1 MAVIT
6 HSFKYKPTTAP
17 SGTEDRVLACSHTT
31 DDCHCVI
38 NASGQIGYYVSGV
51 FTQIGTAT
59 VSLNEQYAFI
69 IEHDDSGNGCI
80 YLNGQKIGCATNFPT
95 TAINQIGNFKTEL
108 KPETG
113 RKPKVGLKPRAVSNI
128 YTRPCC
134 GIIDEYARFNRAL
147 SASEVVDL
155 SQSGTLSKVYTLAD
169 YKIALMADDGIIATT
184 EKPRYKENW
193 RSIWNA
199 DQRTSALPTAIA
211 SITVN
216 GSYKSLATSANDAGI
231 WTPTTNGTPAYDYYQ
246 AVESWRKMY
255 FVSSGGGTGFLLT
268 ANLAGDTDI
277 SAMSPTLEAR
287 QSALMFAEDALRS
300 AVMIKRQST
309 AELTAVANANAYTDE
324 LEDAL
329 REQTDHAIVFT
340 TSTSDPSTSWT
351 AEEKLIHKGDYWRV
365 DASSAWKTW
374 TGTTWGTVNDAQAQA
389 AASAAASA
397 ASTAQTSANNAQ
409 EIANAKR
416 RVFTTTP
423 TTPYDVGD
431 LWVAGSSGDIKRC
444 IIARATGSYTASE
457 WDIASKYTDDTTAK
471 LKSRTYI
478 QASAPSIGLNA
489 GDYWLDSDDG
499 YKPYVYKDRA
509 WAVDQAM
516 QTAINAG
523 TAASNAQSSANAAQ
537 STANAKTTLYGTL
550 ASAKLAAKTGDQF
563 FYNSEI
569 YVCTADLATS
579 ARRYTTKSYGNSAT
593 APVQTAQTISGCVLT
608 EPLNYGDT
616 YFNTTTKKFYT
627 YTTSWVEDTATSNAV
642 IAYAPKY
649 LGRYYQ
655 SHPGAPNIG
664 DWWLVYGVASSPVTR
679 GFWYNNNGTNTLVS
693 TLGTEA
699 QRKYKG
705 SGLEDVLYASNN
717 GYALTSGGVYDPV
730 SVYGVSTMEFLA
742 VNQAFIQTLMV
753 QELTLKSTGKIKSE
767 NFVTG
772 ESGFQLQAS
781 DGSAEFNDV
790 TMRGKVISQA
800 ALFTKDYEIPGL
812 TVWQED
818 IADVS
823 INMST
828 ETASA
833 IAAKLDALLNSSKAK
848 QMFDYYG
855 NDGTRS
861 GKMYICILSSSNIA
875 NSIVI
880 YNSNA
885 FGVFTTHLGQ
895 YIMKYTDNSGVI
907 KYVIGTDLSSEY
919 GGFVGNYE
927 RLLLTYSGG
936 SYTKYTHL
944 VASNKLIIK
953 TRVSAVETYGN
964 MYVDGYV
971 QSRCGIK
978 LNRRGIGGYTNIQ
991 LKTRHDVY
999 DLVNRIRNGNVDI
1012 GTAPVMAFYN
1022 IPTLWSDIAFLSL
1035 NSSTQAAIIWL
1046 TRSVPQTFNK
1056 DDLTPIDNTYIF
1068 I

>member
-1 MAVIT
+1 MEITT

-38 NASGQIGYYVSGV
+38 NASGQIGYYVAGV

-134 GIIDEYARFNRAL
+134 GIIDEYSRFNRAL

-169 YKIALMADDGIIATT
+169 YKIALMADDGVIATT

-193 RSIWNA
+193 RSIWDA

-216 GSYKSLATSANDAGI
+216 GSYKSLATVANDAGI
-231 WTPTTNGTPAYDYYQ
+231 WTPTTNGTPAYNYYQ
-246 AVESWRKMY
+246 AVESWRQMY
-255 FVSSGGGTGFLLT
+255 FISSGGGTGFLLT
-268 ANLAGDTDI
+268 ANLAGDSDI
-277 SAMSPTLEAR
+277 SEMSPTLEAR

-329 REQTDHAIVFT
+329 RSQTDHAIVFT
-340 TSTSDPSTSWT
+340 TSASDPSTSWT

-365 DASSAWKTW
+365 DTSSAWKTW

-423 TTPYDVGD
+423 TSPYDVGD

-444 IIARATGSYTASE
+444 IIARATGSYIASE
-457 WDIASKYTDDTTAK
+457 WDIASKYTDDTTAN

-478 QASAPSIGLNA
+478 QVSAPSIGLNA

-499 YKPYVYKDRA
+499 YKPYVYKDGA

-523 TAASNAQSSANAAQ
+523 TAASNAQ

-593 APVQTAQTISGCVLT
+593 APVQKTQTVSGSVLT
-608 EPLNYGDT
+608 EPLNFGDT

-627 YTTSWVEDTATSNAV
+627 YTTTWVEDTATSNAV

-655 SHPGAPNIG
+655 SHPGAPNNG
-664 DWWLVYGVASSPVTR
+664 DWWLVYGLASSPITR

-730 SVYGVSTMEFLA
+730 GIYGVSTMEYLA
-742 VNQAFIQTLMV
+742 VNQAFIEKLFAQNITL
-753 QELTLKSTGKIKSE
+753 L
-767 NFVTG
+767 
-772 ESGFQLQAS
+772 
-781 DGSAEFNDV
+781 
-790 TMRGKVISQA
+790 
-800 ALFTKDYEIPGL
+800 
-812 TVWQED
+812 
-818 IADVS
+818 
-823 INMST
+823 
-828 ETASA
+828 
-833 IAAKLDALLNSSKAK
+833 
-848 QMFDYYG
+848 
-855 NDGTRS
+855 
-861 GKMYICILSSSNIA
+861 
-875 NSIVI
+875 
-880 YNSNA
+880 
-885 FGVFTTHLGQ
+885 
-895 YIMKYTDNSGVI
+895 
-907 KYVIGTDLSSEY
+907 
-919 GGFVGNYE
+919 
-927 RLLLTYSGG
+927 SGG
-936 SYTKYTHL
+936 SIKSSNYDTTHGFNIDGDTGRLTGRDLRLGETGAFMTTENGTFADGVGYTTGNYDAPANGDLLMSMNGAATFLGLVKTPILALCQRVLGIWNLRLAIYQHLFGTRIVATKSDGITEIGSIDFNDRSSPNGRMLIKATERMQLQTGAGLNMATTDSQSSFFKEVYSNTIAPVNWFPTNQHSDAYPIMTMGKVLDGSISFLVPNNNTYTRAARL
-944 VASNKLIIK
+944 NVGQYGTSKEVN
-953 TRVSAVETYGN
+953 VSV
-964 MYVDGYV
+964 
-971 QSRCGIK
+971 K
-978 LNRRGIGGYTNIQ
+978 LNKTEYISISWNIAVTDGITESYFSGKLESVEQT
-991 LKTRHDVY
+991 TTVT
-999 DLVNRIRNGNVDI
+999 VNRIC
-1012 GTAPVMAFYN
+1012 
-1022 IPTLWSDIAFLSL
+1022 
-1035 NSSTQAAIIWL
+1035 
-1046 TRSVPQTFNK
+1046 TFNY
-1056 DDLTPIDNTYIF
+1056 LEVYVALSGGGFCTAISTFTAYAPNTTGVTLVN
-1068 I
+1068 